1 MRYEELINKINTL
14 KTDYSGKGFRDVVDI
29 IKRDR
34 INDDMILQDL
44 EELSL
49 KKFNERTRFTLS
61 VPLGNLLEGA
71 ATIAVLIMVFLIDSP
86 WMLYISALALMT
98 TLHPLSHYLTGALS
112 GIRFTHYYLNG
123 PAKVEP
129 TLRIDHV
136 SYLKASGKQR
146 ALMHLSGVLG
156 TLAAPIIAS
165 MIAVYKG
172 AHDVA
177 FNLLIFFLILI
188 VFELLTSMKIG
199 DLMKAKREFEYR

>member
-1 MRYEELINKINTL
+1 MRHDELRNRINTL
-14 KTDYSGKGFRDVVDI
+14 KTDYSSKGFSEVVEI
-29 IKRDR
+29 IKREK
-34 INDDMILQDL
+34 INDDLLLQDI

-49 KKFNERTRFTLS
+49 KRFNERVRFTLN

-71 ATIAVLIMVFLIDSP
+71 ATIAILIMVFLIDSP
-86 WMLYISALALMT
+86 WMLYISALVLMA

-146 ALMHLSGVLG
+146 AFMHISGVLG

-165 MIAVYKG
+165 AIAVYKD
-172 AHDVA
+172 APTVA
-177 FNLLIFFLILI
+177 FNLFIFFFMLI
-188 VFELLTSMKIG
+188 VFELLTSTKIG
-199 DLMKAKREFEYR
+199 DLMKAKREYGYR